1 MEAAEFSENFL
12 DLKLLKY
19 ELVISSIATL
29 GCGFLLF
36 ILCLTWQ
43 KPIRDNILYAVKNAI
58 SDSDYAQVSIIFYQ
72 LNQKLIL
79 PYENLFFNIRL
90 LILKGN

>member
-19 ELVISSIATL
+19 ELVTSSIATL

-43 KPIRDNILYAVKNAI
+43 KPIHDNILYAVKNAI

-79 PYENLFFNIRL
+79 PYENLFF
-90 LILKGN
+90 